1 MKKFWRISVLTL
13 ASVLSACSSLE
24 RVGAPQSAV
33 SSTTDLQRNGRF
45 AVLVY
50 DKTQDKNIDS
60 VQGNFEWLSAGE
72 RVVLDLSSPLGQ
84 VLARVNVQPG
94 LSRLTR
100 SNGEVLEASSPDA
113 LVREVIGRQFPVSGL
128 QYWIRGQAMPGV
140 ALETPEY
147 DAQQRLVKFVQAGW
161 VVTAQDY
168 DGMGPKRFHL
178 LNNQTMERITI
189 RIVMN

>member
-1 MKKFWRISVLTL
+1 MKKFWRISVLAL
-13 ASVLSACSSLE
+13 VSVLSACSSLE
-24 RVGAPQSAV
+24 RVNEPQTSLSSA
-33 SSTTDLQRNGRF
+33 TDLQRNGRF

-60 VQGNFEWLSAGE
+60 VQGSFEWLSAGE
-72 RVVLDLSSPLGQ
+72 KVVLDLSSPLGQ
-84 VLARVNVQPG
+84 VLARVTVQPG
-94 LSRLTR
+94 LSQLTR
-100 SNGEVLEASSPDA
+100 SNGEMLEAASPDA

-140 ALETPEY
+140 ALESPEY
-147 DAQQRLVKFVQAGW
+147 DAQQRLVKFTQAGW

-189 RIVMN
+189 RIVIN

>member
-1 MKKFWRISVLTL
+1 MKKIWRISVLTL
-13 ASVLSACSSLE
+13 VSVLSACTSLE
-24 RVGAPQSAV
+24 RISDSPASQSSA
-33 SSTTDLQRNGRF
+33 TELQRNGRF

-72 RVVLDLSSPLGQ
+72 SIVLDLSSPLGQ
-84 VLARVNVQPG
+84 VLARVNVQAG
-94 LSRLTR
+94 FSKLTR

-113 LVREVIGRQFPVSGL
+113 LVQEVIGREFPVSGL
-128 QYWIRGQAMPGV
+128 QYWIRGQAMPDV
-140 ALETPEY
+140 ALESPEY
-147 DAQQRLVKFVQAGW
+147 DAQQRLVKFTQAGW

-189 RIVMN
+189 RIIMN